1 MTDRQVYYILVRPI
15 YFLCILLFI
24 TPWYFILS
32 DIVYMQFNFYTLFIV
47 GVFLPI
53 TILNFISFK
62 IMMKKTDSYFKTLRF
77 TFE

>member
-1 MTDRQVYYILVRPI
+1 MTDRLVYYTLVRPL

-24 TPWYFILS
+24 IPWYFILS

-53 TILNFISFK
+53 TILNFISVK
-62 IMMKKTDSYFKTLRF
+62 IMMKKTDSYFK
-77 TFE
+77 